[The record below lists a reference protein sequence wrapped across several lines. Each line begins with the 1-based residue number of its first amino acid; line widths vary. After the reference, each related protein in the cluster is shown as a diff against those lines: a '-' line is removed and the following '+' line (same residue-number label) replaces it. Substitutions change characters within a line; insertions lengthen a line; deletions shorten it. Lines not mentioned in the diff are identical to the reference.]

1 MAGGGGRE
9 TCVWC
14 LFAQGRVAR
23 ALGDG
28 RGWKALVA
36 RRCRAQKR
44 VLPGDLPILASSCR
58 LDPGC
63 AHCPISASPAN
74 LISAR
79 NLEAAADRSG
89 LLGGTA
95 AGRGGEIAENPT
107 SKGHG
112 EHNTHRSRSWAILQR
127 CQKWELAKALQEKE
141 RRRRAFPC

>member
-1 MAGGGGRE
+1 MTPNTFPYLFAACLGVEVGKRAF
-9 TCVWC
+9 WC
-14 LFAQGRVAR
+14 LFAQGSVVRS
-23 ALGDG
+23 LGDG

-44 VLPGDLPILASSCR
+44 VLPGDLPSLASSCR

-89 LLGGTA
+89 LLGGL
-95 AGRGGEIAENPT
+95 RPEEEV
-107 SKGHG
+107 K
-112 EHNTHRSRSWAILQR
+112 
-127 CQKWELAKALQEKE
+127 
-141 RRRRAFPC
+141 